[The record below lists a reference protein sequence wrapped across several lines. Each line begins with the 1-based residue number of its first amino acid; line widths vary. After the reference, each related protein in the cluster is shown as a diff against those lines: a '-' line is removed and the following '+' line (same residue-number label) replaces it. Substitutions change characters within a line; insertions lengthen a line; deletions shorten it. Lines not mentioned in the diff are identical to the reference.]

1 MIRFLSDGVR
11 IRADQTP
18 EQVSLGMQHPSLLA
32 NNSLD
37 SLRWSMMT

>member
-11 IRADQTP
+11 IRPDQTP
-18 EQVSLGMQHPSLLA
+18 EQVSLDMRHLFLLA